1 MVIVTEVFED
11 EAGRIRERK
20 KLLINFGSWMHER
33 RWVMD
38 LTKVSIPDDEA
49 IWVRETSKQIEDMFL
64 GVDS

>member
-20 KLLINFGSWMHER
+20 KLLINFGSWMPER
-33 RWVMD
+33 RWGMD